1 MRAHPHSCGVT
12 GEVELLIRRMR
23 IVIRQRQSQQQRVRA
38 QPRAEE
44 LHRLALVAREL
55 EAPPIADADESAFA
69 ASIRCGA
76 CDVDWDRTVDQV
88 LQRTIARL
96 SVVRPEHL
104 APEHRP

>member
-1 MRAHPHSCGVT
+1 MRHHRPNAP
-12 GEVELLIRRMR
+12 ELLRTVAAFLGDLKARLADGDR
-23 IVIRQRQSQQQRVRA
+23 YQVIVCEHV
-38 QPRAEE
+38 
-44 LHRLALVAREL
+44 LALVAREL